1 MGRERS
7 VRLCDT
13 KTLLETARAEGYAVP
28 AFNTNGATYD
38 ITRAAVEAAEELR
51 SPLIL
56 QTYEPNCAYRGF
68 EYMYL
73 QAAHFVQHATVPIA
87 LHLDHGATFT
97 SALQAVKAGY
107 TSIMIDGS
115 HLPLEENIQLTKR
128 IVEALQPLGITVE
141 AEVGHVTGGV
151 HSTAHAACTTDPD
164 EAAKLVEETGV
175 DLLAISNGTQ
185 HGVIELQ
192 DNIDLDLVK
201 RLRDRIP
208 VPLVQHGTSGIPLNL
223 LADLAR
229 CGMTK
234 INFGEPF
241 RANYIK
247 YFKEYAD
254 TLDHKDHPWK
264 IMQAVKDRLREDMK
278 QLIIALGSA
287 GKA

>member
-1 MGRERS
+1 MK
-7 VRLCDT
+7 LCDS
-13 KTLLETARAEGYAVP
+13 KTLVAKAREGGYAVP
-28 AFNTNGATYD
+28 ALNTNGATYD
-38 ITRAAVEAAEELR
+38 ITRAAIEAAQELQ

-68 EYMYL
+68 DYMYL
-73 QAAHFVQHATVPIA
+73 QATHLAQDATIPIA
-87 LHLDHGATFT
+87 LHLDHGATFI
-97 SALQAVKAGY
+97 SALKAAKAGY
-107 TSIMIDGS
+107 TSVMIDGS
-115 HLPLEENIQLTKR
+115 HLPLDENIKLTKQV
-128 IVEALQPLGITVE
+128 VEALQPLGITVE

-151 HSTAHAACTTDPD
+151 HSAAHAAGTTDPD
-164 EAAKLVEETGV
+164 EAAKLVEATGV

-192 DNIDLDLVK
+192 DNIDIDLVK

-208 VPLVQHGTSGIPLNL
+208 VPLVQHGTSGIPLEL
-223 LADLAR
+223 LTQISQA
-229 CGMTK
+229 GMTK

-254 TLDHKDHPWK
+254 TLDHKDHAWK
-264 IMQAVKDRLREDMK
+264 IMQAVKDRLKEDMK
-278 QLIIALGSA
+278 KLIVALGSA

>member
-1 MGRERS
+1 M
-7 VRLCDT
+7 RLCDS
-13 KTLLETARAEGYAVP
+13 KTLVEKAREQGYAVP

-38 ITRAAVEAAEELR
+38 ITRAAIEAAEELR

-56 QTYEPNCAYRGF
+56 QTYEPNCAYRGY
-68 EYMYL
+68 EYMFL
-73 QAAHFVQHATVPIA
+73 QAVHLAQDATIPIA
-87 LHLDHGATFT
+87 LHLDHGSTFT
-97 SALQAVKAGY
+97 SALQCVKAGY

-115 HLPLEENIQLTKR
+115 HLPLDENIRLTKQ

-151 HSTAHAACTTDPD
+151 HSAAHAAHRTDPD

-192 DNIDLDLVK
+192 DDIDFELVK
-201 RLRDRIP
+201 SLRKRIP
-208 VPLVQHGTSGIPLNL
+208 VPLVQHGTSGIPLAMVTEL
-223 LADLAR
+223 GR
-229 CGMTK
+229 CGMAK

-247 YFKEYAD
+247 YFKEFAD

-264 IMQAVKDRLREDMK
+264 IMWAIKDRLKEDMK
-278 QLIIALGSA
+278 QLIVALGSA

>member
-1 MGRERS
+1 M
-7 VRLCDT
+7 RLCET
-13 KTLLETARAEGYAVP
+13 KSLVTQAREGGYAVP

-38 ITRAAVEAAEELR
+38 ITRAAIEAAEELR

-68 EYMYL
+68 DYMCL
-73 QAAHFVQHATVPIA
+73 QAVHLAQDARIPIG
-87 LHLDHGATFT
+87 LHLDHGSSFT
-97 SALQAVKAGY
+97 SALKAVKAGY

-115 HLPLEENIQLTKR
+115 HLPLCANIMLTKQ

-151 HSTAHAACTTDPD
+151 HSSSEAGASTTDPAD
-164 EAAKLVEETGV
+164 AARLVEETGV
-175 DLLAISNGTQ
+175 DLLAIANGTQ

-192 DNIDLDLVK
+192 DKIDFELVK
-201 RLRDRIP
+201 QLRARIP
-208 VPLVQHGTSGIPLNL
+208 VPLVQHGTSGIPLAMVSE
-223 LADLAR
+223 LAKS
-229 CGMTK
+229 GMSK

-241 RANYIK
+241 RANFIK

-264 IMQAVKDRLREDMK
+264 IMWAVKDRLKEDMK